1 MNNSF
6 ERTKM
11 NMLGLLLKQKFKRNI
26 VYNKQTNKEVNL
38 NKFMIGF
45 VNKT

>member
-6 ERTKM
+6 ETTKM